1 MISSLHGVVLHA
13 TSDQVVIDVGGVGF
27 AVAVPADVA
36 HTAVVGEKLLLH
48 TSLIVREDSLSLFG
62 FADRGELEIFG
73 LLISVTGVGPKSAL
87 GVLSHLTADQIAE
100 AVTAE
105 DDAPF
110 RRVSGIG
117 PKTAAQLIH
126 EYGDLD
132 TLLARAGEIKQPK
145 RRETLINFADQ
156 IRLSRELVTLTCDAP
171 APEAVDDFL
180 IRDPDPAVLSEFLE
194 RMEFRSLLRRVGD
207 GKAPPK
213 EGSTFA
219 RQPLLAIP
227 LVFGLLL
234 AFGALVLRLTSLA
247 FGEPRGSAAP
257 AEASYLP
264 MFAHFALVLTA
275 GIYLPRPLVVWFQH
289 VANLLG

>member
-36 HTAVVGEKLLLH
+36 HTAAVGEKLLLH

-87 GVLSHLTADQIAE
+87 GVLSHLTADQIAQ

-117 PKTAAQLIH
+117 PKTAKLIVLQLAGKVQAFAAPSKPAAAGGTDVVTQVAAALVGLGWSEKVAAEAAAQTAA
-126 EYGDLD
+126 EATD
-132 TLLARAGEIKQPK
+132 AERASV
-145 RRETLINFADQ
+145 A
-156 IRLSRELVTLTCDAP
+156 
-171 APEAVDDFL
+171 
-180 IRDPDPAVLSEFLE
+180 
-194 RMEFRSLLRRVGD
+194 SLLRR
-207 GKAPPK
+207 
-213 EGSTFA
+213 T
-219 RQPLLAIP
+219 LA
-227 LVFGLLL
+227 
-234 AFGALVLRLTSLA
+234 
-247 FGEPRGSAAP
+247 
-257 AEASYLP
+257 
-264 MFAHFALVLTA
+264 
-275 GIYLPRPLVVWFQH
+275 
-289 VANLLG
+289 LLGPAQGGQARV